1 MQKQLI
7 GFLKKQWLIVWITAL
22 ALMLT
27 VMLVSAEYLGENST
41 MNRVIVALSEQ
52 KMMFSSNILKENGDN
67 EYQPKY
73 EPILSAEQITNGATY
88 DVPLL
93 LWNYDRSNPS
103 RWYSESI
110 NYDISF
116 KLVQAD
122 GTEITTAEK
131 LNGKSISIL
140 KSGNLLTT
148 LSSNRYSYSY
158 SDTLAYRPN
167 GAAENSYTIRF
178 PGNWDF
184 VADDDI
190 CVQIKAVPNN
200 GGNTEKYKD
209 LKNLGAIIGLK
220 QLQSMGS
227 SGWNVYVS
235 ESRISGTVPSDYDA
249 YNLVINGS
257 GAADITLKIDTTKLL
272 FNKYF
277 YDSTL
282 RVKNFT
288 ANEVSYTAP
297 DANGIA
303 TIIIKADSSMN
314 RNTGSDA
321 ETNPEYRNRYD
332 IQLYK
337 KGTDPAAWTFCSEES
352 GDTMPNGVW
361 LTYSIDSAVT

>member
-1 MQKQLI
+1 MQKQLMR
-7 GFLKKQWLIVWITAL
+7 FLKKQWLIVWIAAVALTLTAI
-22 ALMLT
+22 
-27 VMLVSAEYLGENST
+27 LVSAEYLGENST

-52 KMMFSSNILKENGDN
+52 KLMFSSNILKENGDN

-73 EPILSAEQITNGATY
+73 EAGLSAEQILNGAAY

-122 GTEITTAEK
+122 GTEINTAEK
-131 LNGKSISIL
+131 LNGKSITIL
-140 KSGNLLTT
+140 KNGNSITT
-148 LSSNRYSYSY
+148 LDSNQY
-158 SDTLAYRPN
+158 SDSRPDTLTYSPS

-200 GGNTEKYKD
+200 EGNTEKYID
-209 LKNLGAIIGLK
+209 LKNLGAIVGLK

-227 SGWNVYVS
+227 SGWNVYIS
-235 ESRISGTVPSDYDA
+235 ESRISDTAPADYDA

-257 GAADITLKIDTTKLL
+257 GVADITLKIDTAKLL

-277 YDSTL
+277 YDSSL
-282 RVKNFT
+282 RVKDFT
-288 ANEVSYTAP
+288 AGEVSYIGP

-337 KGTDPAAWTFCSEES
+337 KGTDPVAWTFCSEAT
-352 GDTMPNGVW
+352 GDTMPSGVW
-361 LTYSIDSAVT
+361 LTYSIVSAGS